1 MTLLMDEQQLC
12 QPLLSTTVTITSSS
26 SATPII
32 TPALPNT
39 GDDCYYVVE
48 SFSSH
53 SGIILRLFT
62 IFSIGVISIWANY
75 EASKGFGI
83 TIINDIS
90 DFPPGKRFTL
100 LYMSN
105 DKATRLIQS
114 SSSFVENILYPNISY
129 PKKKVNHVTLRL
141 SSSNLPNLVTVETST
156 NDEFLITLSPSIMDE
171 AKNLDYVLRSM
182 VLQGMSRIWLWDG
195 KGKDKGPPWLLDG
208 LVEYIKTVAGS
219 GPMTALGAWELP
231 EFGEFCLGDRDPRAV
246 AKFLGQC
253 ERQSKGFIQRLNRG
267 LKNEWDDRTVEN
279 ALGTS
284 VDNIC
289 YSFVNSVKW

>member
-1 MTLLMDEQQLC
+1 MDEQQLC

-39 GDDCYYVVE
+39 GDDYYYVVE

-53 SGIILRLFT
+53 FGIILRLFT

-90 DFPPGKRFTL
+90 DFPAGKRFTL

-141 SSSNLPNLVTVETST
+141 SSSNLPKLVTVETST
-156 NDEFLITLSPSIMDE
+156 NDE
-171 AKNLDYVLRSM
+171 SM
-182 VLQGMSRIWLWDG
+182 ALQGMSRIWLWDG

-289 YSFVNSVKW
+289 HSFVNSVKW